1 MRLFNKS
8 TLLVLLL
15 ISICFNYYN
24 VFIQDEAYTKKYEGK
39 IDLLESKVDSLKVKN
54 IGLNN
59 EILTLANESD
69 SLDLKILNVEEQKK
83 SIIRSYEIY
92 LQQITDLDDSELER
106 WLLSRYND

>member
-1 MRLFNKS
+1 MKLFNKY

-15 ISICFNYYN
+15 ISIGFNYYN
-24 VFIQDEAYTKKYEGK
+24 IFIQDEAYTKEYKGK

-54 IGLNN
+54 VGLNN
-59 EILTLANESD
+59 EILTLEKESD
-69 SLDLKILNVEEQKK
+69 SLDLKILNVEEQRK

-106 WLLSRYND
+106 WLLTRYND

>member
-1 MRLFNKS
+1 VRLFNKS

-59 EILTLANESD
+59 EISTLANESD

-83 SIIRSYEIY
+83 SIIILIVWIY
-92 LQQITDLDDSELER
+92 
-106 WLLSRYND
+106 

>member
-1 MRLFNKS
+1 VRLFNKY

-15 ISICFNYYN
+15 ISIGFNYYN
-24 VFIQDEAYTKKYEGK
+24 IFIQDEAYAKEFEGK

-54 IGLNN
+54 VGLNH
-59 EILTLANESD
+59 EILTLEIKSD
-69 SLDLKILNVEEQKK
+69 SLDLKILNVEEQRK

-106 WLLSRYND
+106 WLLARYND

>member
-1 MRLFNKS
+1 MKWFNKY

-15 ISICFNYYN
+15 ISIGFNYYE
-24 VFIQDEAYTKKYEGK
+24 VFIQDEAYIKEYEDR
-39 IDLLESKVDSLKVKN
+39 IDLLESKVDNLKATN
-54 IGLNN
+54 SGLKN
-59 EILTLANESD
+59 EIVALEKESD
-69 SLDLKILNVEEQKK
+69 SLDLQILNVEEQRK

>member
-1 MRLFNKS
+1 MKWFNKY

-15 ISICFNYYN
+15 ISIGFNYYE
-24 VFIQDEAYTKKYEGK
+24 VFIQDEIYIKEYEGK
-39 IDLLESKVDSLKVKN
+39 IDLLESKVDNLNAKN

-59 EILTLANESD
+59 EIIALEKESD
-69 SLDLKILNVEEQKK
+69 SLDLKILNVEEQRK

-106 WLLSRYND
+106 WLLTRYND

>member
-1 MRLFNKS
+1 MRLFNKY

-15 ISICFNYYN
+15 ISIGFNYYN
-24 VFIQDEAYTKKYEGK
+24 IFIQDEAYAKEFEGK

-54 IGLNN
+54 VGLNH
-59 EILTLANESD
+59 EILTLEIKSD
-69 SLDLKILNVEEQKK
+69 SLDLKILNVEEQRK

-106 WLLSRYND
+106 WLLARYND